1 MAARPSRPSLDRT
14 AQAESA
20 CIIFAKAPIPG
31 EVKTRL
37 CHPLTD
43 DEAASLHG
51 SFVLDTLERTKG
63 AVAKHHLSA
72 ARYLACSP
80 SASHVFFQIM
90 EERHGVTIFD
100 QVGDDLGARMLHAF
114 STVFSR
120 GHRKALIVGTDVPS
134 LPADYYR
141 QALTSLDHYDLM
153 LGPATDGGYYMIALK
168 HPRPE
173 LFTGIPWSTD
183 QVLKLTRERA
193 EGLGLKISL
202 LPEWRDVDTLA
213 DLQALI
219 KASALDSKRPKHEQ
233 IFSTRTAGALQFIG
247 KQLASR

>member
-1 MAARPSRPSLDRT
+1 MKPRVYT
-14 AQAESA
+14 
-20 CIIFAKAPIPG
+20 
-31 EVKTRL
+31 
-37 CHPLTD
+37 
-43 DEAASLHG
+43 AAS
-51 SFVLDTLERTKG
+51 SWTR
-63 AVAKHHLSA
+63 SN
-72 ARYLACSP
+72 
-80 SASHVFFQIM
+80 
-90 EERHGVTIFD
+90 
-100 QVGDDLGARMLHAF
+100 
-114 STVFSR
+114 
-120 GHRKALIVGTDVPS
+120 VPS

-153 LGPATDGGYYMIALK
+153 LGPATDGGYYIIALK
-168 HPRPE
+168 HPLSE